1 MREKLL
7 PWLPAIF
14 CGMLSLI
21 TMGADIFGRFAT
33 GTANVGLSTF
43 LCFLPM
49 CFFHVGVMLTNLR
62 DENREL
68 TRRLEEFLL
77 RNDENRKSAAR
88 QTV

>member
-7 PWLPAIF
+7 PWLPAIM
-14 CGMLSLI
+14 CGVLSLI
-21 TMGADIFGRFAT
+21 TVTADIFGRFMN

-49 CFFHVGVMLTNLR
+49 CFFHVGVMLKNLR

-68 TRRLEEFLL
+68 KRRLDAMLL
-77 RNDENRKSAAR
+77 DDDEGQKKAA
-88 QTV
+88 

>member
-1 MREKLL
+1 MREKLM
-7 PWLPAIF
+7 PWLPAIT

-21 TMGADIFGRFAT
+21 TVIADIVGRYAT

-49 CFFHVGVMLTNLR
+49 SFFHVGVMLKNLR

-68 TRRLEEFLL
+68 KRRI
-77 RNDENRKSAAR
+77 DEVLQREDDDREKAA
-88 QTV
+88 